1 MMNGHHFAHKARLLT
16 WFLEQSGQ
24 NERQMELL
32 FLPAKMLN
40 FMLFQGEK
48 HEGNVRG
55 GNFLIR
61 NGKNMKIIREF
72 QGRFSK

>member
-1 MMNGHHFAHKARLLT
+1 
-16 WFLEQSGQ
+16 
-24 NERQMELL
+24 MELL

-55 GNFLIR
+55 GSLLIR
-61 NGKNMKIIREF
+61 NGKNMKIIREL